1 VVGKFG
7 VHIKIGLGGGGVKR
21 CGGAVKTEV
30 TVSRRWC
37 KPGTWVTANSRYM
50 SDSGVDSSVT
60 GSRHMGDEALV
71 AETVD
76 VRDMGDT
83 EAARSADALENNVSH
98 G

>member
-1 VVGKFG
+1 
-7 VHIKIGLGGGGVKR
+7 VKSENQKKR
-21 CGGAVKTEV
+21 HG
-30 TVSRRWC
+30 RWEMERC

-50 SDSGVDSSVT
+50 GDSGVDSSVT
-60 GSRHMGDEALV
+60 GSRHKGDSELGRWATNCRHMGDEGPV